1 MDQGLG
7 APHQRAHLGFTLLEL
22 LVVLLIMALGAS
34 GVALSL
40 RQSPEQSLERE
51 AQRLIYWLEVA
62 RIQST
67 TQGQRVL
74 WRANEQGYV
83 FSSSGP
89 SSLPKQT
96 IPWLE
101 TSTQLLSPLNAVVLG
116 PEPILGPQ
124 SIELGVREQNG
135 LRIKVGTHGLEPFAI
150 VR

>member
-1 MDQGLG
+1 
-7 APHQRAHLGFTLLEL
+7 
-22 LVVLLIMALGAS
+22 
-34 GVALSL
+34 
-40 RQSPEQSLERE
+40 
-51 AQRLIYWLEVA
+51 
-62 RIQST
+62 
-67 TQGQRVL
+67 
-74 WRANEQGYV
+74 
-83 FSSSGP
+83 
-89 SSLPKQT
+89 LPKQT